1 MGGLP
6 LPEIL
11 GLASQQLLRHGL
23 QKREGEARDP
33 SGGRFWP
40 RLPLGSTRAQDLRR
54 WPHRPME
61 PHAGVKWPAR
71 VGSPGRR
78 CHRGPERTARVL
90 NLELGASDG
99 NHGKPVDHAG
109 TEPEALVRQLSLD
122 VMRGNQLSFCCCLY
136 VA

>member
-1 MGGLP
+1 
-6 LPEIL
+6 
-11 GLASQQLLRHGL
+11 
-23 QKREGEARDP
+23 
-33 SGGRFWP
+33 
-40 RLPLGSTRAQDLRR
+40 
-54 WPHRPME
+54 ME
-61 PHAGVKWPAR
+61 PDAGVQWPAG

-78 CHRGPERTARVL
+78 CHRRPERTARVL